1 MYKILLWNLVIKA
14 IVCKIHRTSDL
25 LKHQWNSD
33 EGELTEINKRQT
45 TKLFSADTI
54 QWTTVVKRLYC
65 MISTGK

>member
-33 EGELTEINKRQT
+33 EGELTEINKHVKQLNYFQQT
-45 TKLFSADTI
+45 
-54 QWTTVVKRLYC
+54 QYNGRL
-65 MISTGK
+65 